1 MKPAPSIG
9 IPRGDQQTDLSI
21 RVEDGESAGLSPR
34 PQSLASQPFV
44 EGCRGG
50 PSRFV
55 FSVFRFRKSFS
66 HCGWRNRQSPIA
78 HRATAST
85 DMRNRNEFVQLIDRY
100 RLGQAQR
107 LSIGS
112 SLSPDFRCLRSS
124 LVLAEGR
131 GKFLRVQWIESRE
144 TPIPDAIANACCQAV
159 EDPEYRMREFSQLR
173 VDLTRSLATG
183 INPLAAVSG
192 VNANMLMGVCI
203 DEPGIWIADYDGHV
217 TWQSFCQPEILAE
230 VTGLTVVDALPSRDL
245 AAGGRGGPLGPL
257 PAWLIFADRN
267 SPIAE
272 QPRLLVNFDRW
283 TECTWLPESDGLDD
297 ELPEIRYEKML
308 GGRFEQRL
316 RQRLGEDFPSIA
328 SAQDTHLSNIGVDQ
342 VPPALTTLF
351 DDFSAQHDL
360 NRMPENAEPFV
371 DLVDAIVDCVRSE
384 GLSHGHVLQ
393 ALTDLVV
400 GSVANL
406 LDRCP
411 ASSKIS
417 WISAGNLQSDSRLVN
432 ALQQRF
438 EVNGWDGHRINFTPQ
453 DLPSVT
459 AAICGLMH
467 IDQMPVTIPWIS
479 GSELP
484 RVLGRLTPG
493 SPAHWRRV
501 IMDMGDC
508 RPPVMKLREA
518 V

>member
-1 MKPAPSIG
+1 M
-9 IPRGDQQTDLSI
+9 IP
-21 RVEDGESAGLSPR
+21 
-34 PQSLASQPFV
+34 LARS
-44 EGCRGG
+44 GG
-50 PSRFV
+50 T
-55 FSVFRFRKSFS
+55 
-66 HCGWRNRQSPIA
+66 A
-78 HRATAST
+78 HRALCIGIE
-85 DMRNRNEFVQLIDRY
+85 DMRNRSEFVQLIDRY

-112 SLSPDFRCLRSS
+112 SLSSDFQYLRTS

-144 TPIPDAIANACCQAV
+144 TRIPDAIAKACCQAV
-159 EDPEYRMREFSQLR
+159 ADPEYRMREFSQLR
-173 VDLTRSLATG
+173 VDLTRTLATG

-192 VNANMLMGVCI
+192 VNANMLMGACI
-203 DEPGIWIADYDGHV
+203 DEPGIWVADYDGHL

-272 QPRLLVNFDRW
+272 QPRVLLNFDRW
-283 TECTWLPESDGLDD
+283 MELTWLPESDGLDD
-297 ELPEIRYEKML
+297 ELPEIRYEKTL
-308 GGRFEQRL
+308 GGRFEQL
-316 RQRLGEDFPSIA
+316 LSQALGEQLTSVNDVIQDDPPPSRA
-328 SAQDTHLSNIGVDQ
+328 HTLNPVLQS
-342 VPPALTTLF
+342 LF
-351 DDFSAQHDL
+351 DDFASQHDIKRL
-360 NRMPENAEPFV
+360 PENAGILD
-371 DLVDAIVDCVRSE
+371 DLVEAIVACVRSE
-384 GLSHGHVLQ
+384 GLSTQEVSQ
-393 ALTDLVV
+393 ALTD
-400 GSVANL
+400 SVLKSLESL
-406 LDRCP
+406 LERCP
-411 ASSKIS
+411 SSSKIS
-417 WISAGNLQSDSRLVN
+417 WIMAGKLRSNSRLAN

-438 EVNGWDGHRINFTPQ
+438 DIDWWDGTRINFTPQ

-467 IDQMPVTIPWIS
+467 IDQMPVTIPWLS